1 MQQKNFRLAKFQV
14 VQRKSRVVTYMSHVE
29 VFMSRIKLNHMIN
42 ALLESRSRDQ
52 GNLRTANIKNQE
64 QRSSIE
70 NLEPD
75 HKCFNRRHESDSSLQ
90 LLEQVASI
98 LNLWFQIIG
107 KPVRFLQVLCYGQ

>member
-64 QRSSIE
+64 QRSSDQVSKT
-70 NLEPD
+70 L
-75 HKCFNRRHESDSSLQ
+75 SLITNASTGDMK
-90 LLEQVASI
+90 VATPCNSW
-98 LNLWFQIIG
+98 N
-107 KPVRFLQVLCYGQ
+107 K